1 MTYVRAWHVSLL
13 RHEVDC
19 GSDGEVATLIEKTKS
34 SNARNASI
42 LIKESVPCLYPESA
56 RIRRASRNW
65 VHSSSQLWYISLSM
79 TSSLWTRFTRSINA
93 NLLQIIREWII

>member
-42 LIKESVPCLYPESA
+42 LIKESIPCLYPGSA

-65 VHSSSQLWYISLSM
+65 VHSSSRLWYISFSSM
-79 TSSLWTRFTRSINA
+79 ALHYGLDLPDPSTLTCSSMSENG
-93 NLLQIIREWII
+93 